1 MSATRVGALEHSNS
15 VFAGRPPVSW
25 KPGER
30 VCSLEE
36 LYSAAS
42 IKPSRKMPLTKYF
55 KDLENTLEKAKKR
68 LLEQDLQYSYVFYL
82 RYVIL
87 VLKHLPTHPEYN
99 KQEFRRER
107 DRVSENAKSALSMLE
122 RLQPVLKQRHEEYLR
137 YLETIPRP
145 KASVSTY
152 STRRGSSVKRASVGG
167 MDMMGAWRNDVSS
180 AANTD
185 DMSRFSLAD
194 TLQGLNL
201 GSKPHVPAHS
211 GGAKEATLIEY
222 PAVTTSPT
230 QGFSWQ
236 PEQLQRASQDILP
249 LKPQP
254 KLNSSAN
261 DLLQKSQTPP
271 QIPPRPKAAL
281 PSTSIDI
288 QPVSPYVPISPVV
301 PTEQPHVCPALPPK
315 PQEYHGGSS
324 ASISNG

>member
-1 MSATRVGALEHSNS
+1 MSATRAGLPEHANASS
-15 VFAGRPPVSW
+15 TVLPLVSW

-42 IKPSRKMPLTKYF
+42 IKPSRKMPLSKYF

-68 LLEQDLQYSYVFYL
+68 LLDQDLQYSYVFYL

-99 KQEFRRER
+99 KHEFRRER
-107 DRVSENAKSALSMLE
+107 DKVSENAKSALSMLE
-122 RLQPVLKQRHEEYLR
+122 RLQPVLKQRHEEYVK
-137 YLETIPRP
+137 YLESIPRP

-152 STRRGSSVKRASVGG
+152 STRRGSSVKRPSVGG
-167 MDMMGAWRNDVSS
+167 MDMMGAWQHDGGG
-180 AANTD
+180 AANS

-201 GSKPHVPAHS
+201 GRGSSEDKAYRHSASLGSKPEAPAHS

-236 PEQLQRASQDILP
+236 P
-249 LKPQP
+249 
-254 KLNSSAN
+254 
-261 DLLQKSQTPP
+261 
-271 QIPPRPKAAL
+271 
-281 PSTSIDI
+281 
-288 QPVSPYVPISPVV
+288 
-301 PTEQPHVCPALPPK
+301 
-315 PQEYHGGSS
+315 
-324 ASISNG
+324 